1 MEFLASKY
9 ISTFNFFFL
18 LLSFFQFKLI
28 SRVNLPETG
37 NKRRVPAWLIPESS
51 WWSAWWWWWWCCC
64 WFREFWTGSVGWCC
78 RVHGN
83 SMTEGIF
90 RGCSRMENGGGEVSQ
105 EHTKTLGHYIITY
118 PKNRN
123 PWLEIREIHSAISIT
138 SETSVLLTGKKRK
151 ERGGKGK
158 ISLLASEE
166 SNLSPNTWTYASRVQ
181 IFVDLY

>member
-1 MEFLASKY
+1 
-9 ISTFNFFFL
+9 
-18 LLSFFQFKLI
+18 
-28 SRVNLPETG
+28 
-37 NKRRVPAWLIPESS
+37 
-51 WWSAWWWWWWCCC
+51 
-64 WFREFWTGSVGWCC
+64 
-78 RVHGN
+78 
-83 SMTEGIF
+83 MTEGIF
-90 RGCSRMENGGGEVSQ
+90 RGCSRVENGGGEVSQ